1 MKQATLHRILAT
13 IFFMI
18 GCLGCLSCYAQVK
31 DSSLNGIDL
40 LTKIV
45 VFIGTIGG
53 FFLAYMQVRMANEV
67 EKVKR
72 EFSNGMS
79 QLKEGFTTAIFQ
91 IKSDMTETLH
101 KEVAKME
108 DKFALFGKDMEL
120 KMATKDDLRNDKEMY
135 AAKQDLIKMQ
145 LESLK
150 NQLDLITKMFKEK

>member
-31 DSSLNGIDL
+31 DSSMSGIDFM
-40 LTKIV
+40 TKV
-45 VFIGTIGG
+45 VGFLGMLGG
-53 FFLAYMQVRMANEV
+53 FFLAYMQVSLANKV
-67 EKVKR
+67 EKVKG
-72 EFSNGMS
+72 E
-79 QLKEGFTTAIFQ
+79 FTTAIFQ
-91 IKSDMTETLH
+91 IKSDLTETLH

-135 AAKQDLIKMQ
+135 AAKQDLIKLQ
-145 LESLK
+145 LDSLK
-150 NQLDLITKMFKEK
+150 GQLDLITKMFKEK